1 MNNSRKVYINMESVA
16 EHITFQLPDGRT
28 RLQNLLDLTEECKDP
43 KFLAQWSSV
52 SDVACGMNTDFEA
65 AAPFLILSDPVAKK
79 STRKRGSQ
87 IASVNTPG
95 PGPKSVGHTGVELRY
110 HNKK

>member
-1 MNNSRKVYINMESVA
+1 MESVA
-16 EHITFQLPDGRT
+16 EHITFQLPDGRS

-87 IASVNTPG
+87 IASVNTPA
-95 PGPKSVGHTGVELRY
+95 PGPKKCWSYWRRY
-110 HNKK
+110 SIPQQERIVFFIY

>member
-28 RLQNLLDLTEECKDP
+28 RLQNLLDSTEECKDP

-52 SDVACGMNTDFEA
+52 SDVPRGMNTDFEA
-65 AAPFLILSDPVAKK
+65 AAAFLIPSDTVSKK
-79 STRKRGSQ
+79 YTRNWGAQ

-95 PGPKSVGHTGVELRY
+95 P
-110 HNKK
+110 

>member
-28 RLQNLLDLTEECKDP
+28 RLQNLLDSTEECKDP

-52 SDVACGMNTDFEA
+52 SDVACGMHTDFEA
-65 AAPFLILSDPVAKK
+65 AADFLIPSDPVAKK

-95 PGPKSVGHTGVELRY
+95 PGPKSVGHTGIELQY